1 MSKKMKR
8 MIAIVMLCMLM
19 TIPTTLVLCGHIAA
33 AVSVDTFEQTQD
45 DCADTTTEPPEDTLN
60 PGPVDIPL
68 ETQEPHVDDADTG
81 NTPEPS
87 PSATQVDTETPAPET
102 EAPQT
107 EVSDEPEETAT
118 PELTDEPVDEP
129 TPEPSEA
136 PTDEPTPEAVET
148 LTPEPAAEPTA
159 QQTEEPTPTVTPDP
173 TPTVTPEP
181 VPGSITLSKQLVG
194 EIWHIRCDY
203 MDGETFHAGGGIW
216 KRDVIK
222 NPSGNTGKE
231 GHRSNKCGDADNWVI
246 WVGTDGVPYRMD
258 EIRSGATGGTLPTV
272 IYRPR
277 YHLSSSEIYGM
288 RADDL
293 DLVWK
298 YSQNFIDRMSF
309 SDIQIGERLY
319 WTTQNGSQVWYHTGI
334 PYRST
339 PTFMLYV
346 GGKAYPLVSGESVE
360 ISDLLP
366 GIYEISEDADSNYYL
381 GAVSSTSEIVGTG
394 QWSVV
399 IDLKDGEDA
408 VVNWPN
414 IVLTPPPENPPN
426 PPKPPVVVTNSPTP
440 TPTNSPTPTPTE
452 TPTPTPEPTETPSP
466 IPTETPTPTPE
477 PTETPSPTPEP
488 TATPSP
494 IPESTE
500 TPSPI
505 PEPTA
510 TPSPT
515 PEPTA
520 TPSPTPEPTETPS
533 PTPEP
538 TSTPSPEPISTPSP
552 KPTQTASSEPV
563 TTPSPSQEPTAT
575 PSPNPTPT
583 AAPTPTPTAQPAPTP
598 TWIPTATAIVHITET
613 PSPNPSEAPTST
625 PAQTEAPTASPSE
638 TPAIT
643 PVATVTPAVTQAPA
657 PTVTGTSTPSPRPTP
672 AGTPYATETPVAI
685 TTVVPERT
693 ASPAPQV
700 TQGPITASPEPSPT
714 PVVTPTAKPPKETAE
729 PTPTPYIDE
738 EGREWF
744 YVPQPSVPPGMPVP
758 KMPGSWWTVITNY
771 NTPLGVSVTINH
783 AGDCF
788 D

>member
-8 MIAIVMLCMLM
+8 MFAIVMLCMLM

-33 AVSVDTFEQTQD
+33 AVSVDTFEHTQD
-45 DCADTTTEPPEDTLN
+45 DCADTATEPPEDTLN
-60 PGPVDIPL
+60 PGHVDTPL
-68 ETQEPHVDDADTG
+68 ETKEPHVDDEGIG

-87 PSATQVDTETPAPET
+87 PSATQADIETPAPET
-102 EAPQT
+102 ETPQA
-107 EVSDEPEETAT
+107 EVPDEPEETAT

-136 PTDEPTPEAVET
+136 PTEEPTPEAFET
-148 LTPEPAAEPTA
+148 LTQKPAAEQTA

-222 NPSGNTGKE
+222 NPSGSTGKE

-288 RADDL
+288 QADDL

-319 WTTQNGSQVWYHTGI
+319 WTTQSGSQVWYHTGI

-366 GIYEISEDADSNYYL
+366 GIYEISEEADSNYYL

-399 IDLKDGEDA
+399 IELKDGEDA

-414 IVLTPPPENPPN
+414 IILTPPPENPPN

-440 TPTNSPTPTPTE
+440 TPTD
-452 TPTPTPEPTETPSP
+452 
-466 IPTETPTPTPE
+466 
-477 PTETPSPTPEP
+477 
-488 TATPSP
+488 
-494 IPESTE
+494 
-500 TPSPI
+500 
-505 PEPTA
+505 

-520 TPSPTPEPTETPS
+520 TPSPTPEPT
-533 PTPEP
+533 
-538 TSTPSPEPISTPSP
+538 STPSPE
-552 KPTQTASSEPV
+552 PTQTASSEPV

-575 PSPNPTPT
+575 PSPIPTPT
-583 AAPTPTPTAQPAPTP
+583 AAPSPTPTA
-598 TWIPTATAIVHITET
+598 TATET

-625 PAQTEAPTASPSE
+625 PAQTEAPTAAPSD

-643 PVATVTPAVTQAPA
+643 PVSTVPTAVTQPPA

-685 TTVVPERT
+685 TTVVPART

-700 TQGPITASPEPSPT
+700 TQEPITASPEPSPT
-714 PVVTPTAKPPKETAE
+714 PVVTPTAKPQNEAAA

-744 YVPQPSVPPGMPVP
+744 YVPQPEVQPGMPVP

-771 NTPLGVSVTINH
+771 DTPLGVSVAINH

>member
-60 PGPVDIPL
+60 PGHVDIPL
-68 ETQEPHVDDADTG
+68 ETQELHADDEVTG
-81 NTPEPS
+81 NTPEQS
-87 PSATQVDTETPAPET
+87 PSATQVDIETPATET
-102 EAPQT
+102 EDTQT
-107 EVSDEPEETAT
+107 EVQDEPEETAT
-118 PELTDEPVDEP
+118 PEMTDEPVDEP

-136 PTDEPTPEAVET
+136 PTEEPTSEAVET
-148 LTPEPAAEPTA
+148 LTPEPAAEPTV
-159 QQTEEPTPTVTPDP
+159 QQTEEPTPSVAPDP

-222 NPSGNTGKE
+222 NPSGSTGKE

-277 YHLSSSEIYGM
+277 HHLSSSKIYGM
-288 RADDL
+288 QADDL

-298 YSQNFIDRMSF
+298 YSQNFIDRMNF

-319 WTTQNGSQVWYHTGI
+319 WTTQSGSQVWYHTGI

-366 GIYEISEDADSNYYL
+366 GIYEISEEADSNYYL

-408 VVNWPN
+408 IVNWPN
-414 IVLTPPPENPPN
+414 IVLTPQPENPPS

-440 TPTNSPTPTPTE
+440 
-452 TPTPTPEPTETPSP
+452 
-466 IPTETPTPTPE
+466 IPTE
-477 PTETPSPTPEP
+477 
-488 TATPSP
+488 
-494 IPESTE
+494 
-500 TPSPI
+500 
-505 PEPTA
+505 
-510 TPSPT
+510 
-515 PEPTA
+515 

-533 PTPEP
+533 P
-538 TSTPSPEPISTPSP
+538 
-552 KPTQTASSEPV
+552 
-563 TTPSPSQEPTAT
+563 
-575 PSPNPTPT
+575 
-583 AAPTPTPTAQPAPTP
+583 
-598 TWIPTATAIVHITET
+598 
-613 PSPNPSEAPTST
+613 NPSEAPTSM
-625 PAQTEAPTASPSE
+625 PAQTEPPTAAPSE

-657 PTVTGTSTPSPRPTP
+657 PTVTGTSTPSPQPTP
-672 AGTPYATETPVAI
+672 AWTPYATETPVAI
-685 TTVVPERT
+685 TTVVPART

-714 PVVTPTAKPPKETAE
+714 PVVTPTTKPQKEIAE

-744 YVPQPSVPPGMPVP
+744 YVPQPAVPPGMPLP
-758 KMPGSWWTVITNY
+758 KMPGSWWTVITSY